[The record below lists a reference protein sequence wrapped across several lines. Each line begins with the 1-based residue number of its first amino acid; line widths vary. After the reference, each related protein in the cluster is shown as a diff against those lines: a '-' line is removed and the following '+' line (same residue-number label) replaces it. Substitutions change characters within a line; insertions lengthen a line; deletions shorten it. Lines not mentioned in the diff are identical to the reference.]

1 VKLYAHHDES
11 GAVRALIVVEGGQG
25 LMMPALPKGHKFSE
39 VKGADLSA
47 VAQHP
52 ERLAEMLRAGL
63 KVRGAREPY
72 ELQKS

>member
-1 VKLYAHHDES
+1 
-11 GAVRALIVVEGGQG
+11 
-25 LMMPALPKGHKFSE
+25 MMPALPKGHKFSE